1 MSSQNYHADGNI
13 TVCTY
18 VDDNERTFIFSVN
31 TEEYKS
37 ADEAQ
42 QAALLLAKSASET
55 YQE

>member
-1 MSSQNYHADGNI
+1 MSSQNYHTEDEI

-18 VDDNERTFIFSVN
+18 VDDNNRTFIFSVN
-31 TEEYKS
+31 TVDYGS

-42 QAALLLAKSASET
+42 QAALSLAKAASET

>member
-1 MSSQNYHADGNI
+1 MSSQNYHTDVGI

-31 TEEYKS
+31 TEDYKS

-42 QAALLLAKSASET
+42 QAALSLAISASET
-55 YQE
+55 YQG